1 MRLFFAIDIG
11 AAQRAAL
18 RDAVAALQPVAPR
31 AVRWVEPAGAH
42 ITLSFLGEVA
52 AERTGQL
59 LAAAQAALAALPSF
73 TLHLAPASAFP
84 NLRRPRTLWLGLAGQ
99 TDVLTQVQG
108 RLADA
113 LVPLGF
119 ARERRPFRPHLTLGR
134 VREGASPAELAAL
147 GATLPALPAPDP
159 MPWLVDMI
167 VLYHSELGPQGARY
181 TSMGK
186 VGLV

>member
-1 MRLFFAIDIG
+1 
-11 AAQRAAL
+11 
-18 RDAVAALQPVAPR
+18 
-31 AVRWVEPAGAH
+31 
-42 ITLSFLGEVA
+42 
-52 AERTGQL
+52 
-59 LAAAQAALAALPSF
+59 
-73 TLHLAPASAFP
+73 
-84 NLRRPRTLWLGLAGQ
+84 
-99 TDVLTQVQG
+99 
-108 RLADA
+108 